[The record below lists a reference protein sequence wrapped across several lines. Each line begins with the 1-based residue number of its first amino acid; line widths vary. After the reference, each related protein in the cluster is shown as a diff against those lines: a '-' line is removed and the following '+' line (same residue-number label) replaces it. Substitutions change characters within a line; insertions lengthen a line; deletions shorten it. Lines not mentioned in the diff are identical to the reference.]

1 VPAFSARP
9 LACCKKGSLPNRA
22 FDLASISKGTYVKQ
36 HCAFKVWRPGYALQF
51 AEIGSMRRHEPYDIS
66 SLHRNDRF
74 DALRRKSALA

>member
-9 LACCKKGSLPNRA
+9 LACCKKGSVPNRA
-22 FDLASISKGTYVKQ
+22 LDLASISKGTYVKQ

-51 AEIGSMRRHEPYDIS
+51 AELGSIRRYEAYDI

-74 DALRRKSALA
+74 DALRTKSALA